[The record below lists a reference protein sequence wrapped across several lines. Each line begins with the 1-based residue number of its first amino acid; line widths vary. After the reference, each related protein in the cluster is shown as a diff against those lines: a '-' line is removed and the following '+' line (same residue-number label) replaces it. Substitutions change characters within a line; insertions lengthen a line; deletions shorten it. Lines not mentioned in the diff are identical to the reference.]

1 MFFHQFAPQGRA
13 PLLQALSLR
22 EHHVDIRGFSWVC
35 IWIKRSVMAGCVN
48 QANVRFANI
57 FRTGSGVYRDLTQDQ
72 DQIVDEISVE
82 LKSSADGGEE
92 VDGSFTPRQQN
103 SGRNWN
109 DVAKIAV
116 IVIFFFIAGY
126 LIGYVT
132 HRNPDV
138 RVNTAVTSG
147 IFSSSTT
154 HAEDD
159 GDEEPESVLDNDKPA
174 DRFASWSSITGALRE
189 KLTTAA
195 LEKTLQEFSS
205 ADHQAGSAGD
215 DILSEKMLEKF
226 TSLGMDPWV
235 EVHYVT
241 LQVPSRENKVAIGS
255 EVVGCPSGYL
265 AYSAT
270 GTKQG
275 KVVYANYG
283 RREDLE
289 NLLNEGVSLTE
300 NIALM
305 RDGELSLAEKVA
317 NAARFGLA
325 AVLIY
330 REPSDGSP
338 LDTELYGQVHLGT
351 GDPYTPGFPSFN
363 HTQFPPSKSSGLP
376 EILAQTITAETARKI
391 HQRMGGKEAPK
402 DFTGRLPGV
411 SKYTLGGETNVTVTV
426 NNVLVDT
433 KISNV
438 FGVIKGFMDPDRYV
452 VLGAQRDAFSHGFA
466 KSTVGTSLLVELA
479 RAITDMK
486 KDGFKPRRSIVFA
499 SWSAGDFG
507 SIGSTE
513 WLEGYLAS
521 LNLRAFTYISLDST
535 VSGMCVGFKASSSPL
550 LYNLLKNTMNEVQS
564 PRSSQMSIS
573 QDFAASRWE
582 ESVLEAM
589 KMEDGAYP
597 FLTFSGIPSVSFR
610 FVSDS
615 SSGYKYSGTALDT
628 REKLNLATEWKLPD
642 VSVSAG
648 LVAGQ
653 MALRLVHDHILNL
666 DVDEYTR
673 VIKKNMNRII
683 KEIKRVEAL
692 NANASSTLKEKWLQY
707 AIGAYSRA
715 TSALRNE
722 IKNSDLDVPET
733 CRNINDRIMRVEH
746 NLLSPYISPK
756 DVPFRHIIFG
766 TGDYSVSALLEHLH
780 SLRLQAVGSDADL
793 FRNQFALITWTIQ
806 SCANDLAGDVWA
818 MENSI

>member
-1 MFFHQFAPQGRA
+1 
-13 PLLQALSLR
+13 
-22 EHHVDIRGFSWVC
+22 
-35 IWIKRSVMAGCVN
+35 MAGCVN

-57 FRTGSGVYRDLTQDQ
+57 FRKGSGVYRDLAQDQ
-72 DQIVDEISVE
+72 DQIVDGNEISVE

-92 VDGSFTPRQQN
+92 MDGSFTQRRQN
-103 SGRNWN
+103 SSRKWN

-132 HRNPDV
+132 HRKPDV
-138 RVNTAVTSG
+138 RASTTVPAVTSG
-147 IFSSSTT
+147 ILSSSTT
-154 HAEDD
+154 HAED
-159 GDEEPESVLDNDKPA
+159 EEPESVLDKDEPA
-174 DRFASWSSITGALRE
+174 ERFADWSSITRGLKE
-189 KLTTAA
+189 KLTTTA

-215 DILSEKMLEKF
+215 HILSQKMLEKF

-235 EVHYVT
+235 DVHYVT
-241 LQVPSRENKVAIGS
+241 LQVPSRENKVSIGS

-289 NLLNEGVSLTE
+289 NLLNEGVDLTE

-391 HQRMGGKEAPK
+391 HQRMGGKDAPR

-486 KDGFKPRRSIVFA
+486 KDGFKPRRSIIFA

-507 SIGSTE
+507 SVGSTE

-521 LNLRAFTYISLDST
+521 LNLRAFTYISLDAT
-535 VSGMCVGFKASSSPL
+535 VSGIKQFKASSSPL
-550 LYNLLKNTMNEVQS
+550 LYKLLKNTMNEVTS
-564 PRSSQMSIS
+564 PRSPQMSIS
-573 QDFAASRWE
+573 QDFAASGWD
-582 ESVLEAM
+582 ESVLETM
-589 KMEDGAYP
+589 KMEDSAYP

-628 REKLNLATEWKLPD
+628 RENLNVATEWKLLG
-642 VSVSAG
+642 VSVSAAQ
-648 LVAGQ
+648 VAGQ

-673 VIKKNMNRII
+673 VIRRNMIRIV

-692 NANASSTLKEKWLQY
+692 NANASSTLKEKWLFS
-707 AIGAYSRA
+707 AIGSYSRA

-746 NLLSPYISPK
+746 NLLSPYVSPE

-766 TGDYSVSALLEHLH
+766 SGDYSVSALLEHLR

-818 MENSI
+818 LENSV